1 VAGEEE
7 CILTAGISGLMRYLL
22 FAPLLPI
29 AVVIWL
35 VVRRFYPKADP
46 EEIYFWLF
54 VSVIGAIVPSALIGV
69 LCRIL
74 EGRGLMEMPSW
85 PPIYAAGWRFTISY
99 MLGQFY
105 FDKRRGD

>member
-1 VAGEEE
+1 M
-7 CILTAGISGLMRYLL
+7 LRYLI

-29 AVVIWL
+29 AVLIWL

-46 EEIYFWLF
+46 EEIYLWLF
-54 VSVIGAIVPSALIGV
+54 VSVIGAIMPSVLIGV
-69 LCRIL
+69 LCRFL

-85 PPIYAAGWRFTISY
+85 PPIYAAGWLLTVSY

-105 FDKRRGD
+105 FDKP